1 MGTVHMWLNTMEKW
15 MQYSNNAFGGNKYII
30 NTHRHCDEVAR
41 AMMKEEYVWW
51 LGWSWM
57 I

>member
-1 MGTVHMWLNTMEKW
+1 MWLNTMEKW